1 MLEIK
6 SPADL
11 ERVLAADVALIDF
24 WAPWCGPCRMMTP
37 TLAAFAEANPDVLV
51 AKVDID
57 DQPALASA
65 FRVRSIPTLIALH
78 KGEHRATAVGAQS
91 PSQLGSLVEQ
101 ARD

>member
-24 WAPWCGPCRMMTP
+24 WAPWCGPCRMLAP
-37 TLAAFAEANPDVLV
+37 TLEAFAAANPDVLV
-51 AKVDID
+51 AKVNID

>member
-11 ERVLAADVALIDF
+11 EKALAADVAIIDF
-24 WAPWCGPCRMMTP
+24 WAPWCGPCRALAP
-37 TLAAFAEANPDVLV
+37 TLEAFAEANPGVLV

-65 FRVRSIPTLIALH
+65 FRVRSIPTLVAMH
-78 KGEHRATAVGAQS
+78 QGEHRATVVGAQS
-91 PSQLGSLVEQ
+91 LSQLAELAEQ

>member
-11 ERVLAADVALIDF
+11 EKVLAAEVAIIDF
-24 WAPWCGPCRMMTP
+24 WAPWCGPCRALAP
-37 TLAAFAEANPDVLV
+37 TLEAFAEANPDVLV

-65 FRVRSIPTLIALH
+65 FRVRSIPTLVAMH
-78 KGEHRATAVGAQS
+78 QGEHRATVVGAQS
-91 PSQLGSLVEQ
+91 LSQLAALADQ